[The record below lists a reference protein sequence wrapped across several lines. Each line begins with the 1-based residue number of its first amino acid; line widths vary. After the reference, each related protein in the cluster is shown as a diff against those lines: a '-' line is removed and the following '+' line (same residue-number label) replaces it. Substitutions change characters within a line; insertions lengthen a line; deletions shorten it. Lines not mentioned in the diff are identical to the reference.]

1 MCGVRTERPYPPS
14 SMKVNSNFSLSR
26 SSRFASDTGPCPH
39 LASFIAAGHP
49 ACENYTPDVSIYGT
63 NSDRADRAADPCH
76 LVGYFAQTVDVVP
89 AIQPIAVDELAFRR
103 TDRRWQT
110 SRSVLR
116 KVLGPHNDDARHYG
130 VYDLQRD
137 TSTKLTFTGSSN
149 RSPLW
154 MPDGKHIVL
163 TQGLVNG
170 ESVIWWIRADGSGQP
185 EKPFGANDAALA
197 TSLSPDGRRVLFE
210 QRGTPM
216 VSTCGPCRWTSA
228 IRTIRNPANRKCFCP
243 RWATRA
249 MALSR
254 PMAVGRLHRGSL
266 HAGAGIRPA
275 VSGRPVRRQV
285 AGLVAGGEVPR
296 LVAQRA

>member
-1 MCGVRTERPYPPS
+1 MW
-14 SMKVNSNFSLSR
+14 FLQ
-26 SSRFASDTGPCPH
+26 SSRLRSMNWLF
-39 LASFIAAGHP
+39 
-49 ACENYTPDVSIYGT
+49 V
-63 NSDRADRAADPCH
+63 
-76 LVGYFAQTVDVVP
+76 
-89 AIQPIAVDELAFRR
+89 R

-216 VSTCGPCRWTSA
+216 VSTCGPCR
-228 IRTIRNPANRKCFCP
+228 
-243 RWATRA
+243 
-249 MALSR
+249 
-254 PMAVGRLHRGSL
+254 
-266 HAGAGIRPA
+266 
-275 VSGRPVRRQV
+275 
-285 AGLVAGGEVPR
+285 
-296 LVAQRA
+296 